1 MDRDAPSLS
10 CPADAN
16 PPDSPAS
23 VRLVG
28 LVGVGLTVVAALL
41 ALVAALIGES
51 SPTAVHTA
59 RLFLSFIGVITAGA
73 ALSMRPDLWWA
84 WALGSL
90 ASAFCVI
97 GLPAEWDS
105 FHTFFRVLTVVAAA
119 GAVICSA
126 SFPVRVAIGSVAIL
140 FHFSGIFLS
149 ATSPPPRPW
158 MNEQV
163 YTRVFNPYLQFVY
176 LRNAYQFYSPEPG
189 PASLLAF
196 LLKTEKGTDL
206 ATGKKIY
213 ETRWIVLPRRP
224 ADVKDP
230 LGLSYYRRLSL
241 TEQIARGSLGLT
253 LPTDQF
259 EKSEVMQRRTMQAA
273 QGSGVVIPLTNL
285 DPTDKYY
292 HPDPITLQ
300 YQIPNPDVTRFVLP
314 SYASHVILE
323 NTANKEEAA
332 KTTVKAYRIEH
343 RTMGAEDFRRKNPG
357 GEYPNPYYPPTYR
370 PYFLGE
376 FNARG
381 DLIDPQE
388 YLLYW
393 LVPILPRL
401 PGPGSTSKKTYM
413 DYMSAHALDMPID
426 QVVEADES
434 KGKVFNWSQL
444 R

>member
-1 MDRDAPSLS
+1 MDRDAPPPA
-10 CPADAN
+10 CPDDAV

-84 WALGSL
+84 WGLGSV

-97 GLPAEWDS
+97 GLPADWDS
-105 FHTFFRVLTVVAAA
+105 FHQFFRVLSGVAAA
-119 GAVICSA
+119 GAAVCAA
-126 SFPVRVAIGSVAIL
+126 SFPVRVAVGSLAIL
-140 FHFSGIFLS
+140 FHFTGIFLS
-149 ATSPPPRPW
+149 STSPPPRPW
-158 MNEQV
+158 MNEQL
-163 YTRVFNPYLQFVY
+163 YTRVFNPYLQFIY
-176 LRNAYQFYSPEPG
+176 MRNAYQFYSPEPG

-196 LLKTEKGTDL
+196 LLKTETGIDP
-206 ATGKKIY
+206 ATGKKKY
-213 ETRWIVLPRRP
+213 DTRWIVIPRRP

-241 TEQIARGSLGLT
+241 TEQVARGNLGLT
-253 LPTDQF
+253 IPTDQF
-259 EKSEVMQRRTMQAA
+259 EKSEVMQRRTLQAV
-273 QGSGVVIPLTNL
+273 QGSGVVIPLTTL
-285 DPTDKYY
+285 DPTDRFY
-292 HPDPITLQ
+292 HPDPITIQ

-332 KTTVKAYRIEH
+332 KTTVKIYRIEH
-343 RTMGAEDFRRKNPG
+343 RTMLAEDFRRKTPAG
-357 GEYPNPYYPPTYR
+357 AYPDPYYPPTYR

-401 PGPGSTSKKTYM
+401 SGPNDPIKKTYV
-413 DYMSAHALDMPID
+413 DYMSAHALDMKVQD
-426 QVVEADES
+426 VLEADES